1 MTAKHRSHHTASFI
15 RPIPSQNMALSD
27 STKALLIRMTL
38 FVIYV
43 LLGAA
48 IFQEIESGEQLKQ
61 MNRIYKTRMEILT
74 KYNITQGD
82 AKRWSETFVSTS
94 VGNEDF
100 LLWNYRNSFLFAMV
114 VLTTIGKIPKC

>member
-1 MTAKHRSHHTASFI
+1 
-15 RPIPSQNMALSD
+15 
-27 STKALLIRMTL
+27 MTL

-43 LLGAA
+43 LMGAA

-82 AKRWSETFVSTS
+82 AKR
-94 VGNEDF
+94 F
-100 LLWNYRNSFLFAMV
+100 LNY
-114 VLTTIGKIPKC
+114 